1 MKNIVLIGMPGA
13 GKSSVGV
20 LYAKAIGY
28 GYIDS
33 DLLIQ
38 AREKKLLKDI
48 ISEVGTDGFNKI
60 ENEVNSE
67 IWADR
72 CVIAT
77 GGSVIYGAE
86 AMAHFKKIGGVIVY
100 LKLSYGEIA
109 SRLGDLKQRGVS
121 IKDGMTLKQLYD
133 ERCTLYNKYADITV
147 DFEGM
152 NIDECVRALIKATEE
167 VV

>member
-1 MKNIVLIGMPGA
+1 MSNIVLIGMPGV
-13 GKSSVGV
+13 GKSSIGV
-20 LYAKAIGY
+20 IYAKAIGY

-48 ISEVGTDGFNKI
+48 ISEVGVDGFNKI

-77 GGSVIYGAE
+77 GGSVVYGDE
-86 AMAHFKKIGGVIVY
+86 AMAHLKEIGLVVY
-100 LKLSYGEIA
+100 LKLSYDEIKN
-109 SRLGDLKQRGVS
+109 RLGDLKQRGVS
-121 IKDGMTLKQLYD
+121 IKEGMTLKQLYD
-133 ERCTLYNKYADITV
+133 ERTLLYEKYADITV
-147 DFEGM
+147 DFEGKSVE
-152 NIDECVRALIKATEE
+152 ECVRALAAATEGA
-167 VV
+167 V

>member
-1 MKNIVLIGMPGA
+1 MSNIVLIGMPGA
-13 GKSSVGV
+13 GKSSIGV

-38 AREKKLLKDI
+38 AREKKLLREI
-48 ISEVGTDGFNKI
+48 IEEKGVDGFNRV
-60 ENEVNSE
+60 EEEVNSE

-86 AMAHFKKIGGVIVY
+86 AMAHLKEIGKIVY
-100 LKLSYGEIA
+100 LELPYDEIA
-109 SRLGDLKQRGVS
+109 RRLGDLKNRGVS
-121 IKDGMTLKQLYD
+121 IKEGTTLKELYD
-133 ERCTLYNKYADITV
+133 ERVVLYKKYADLTV
-147 DFEGM
+147 DFGGKSVE
-152 NIDECVRALIKATEE
+152 ECVRALIEATKGL
-167 VV
+167 V